1 MLLLLNMHAYCICTG
16 GSVAQVALAWLLRQ
30 PSVVSIVI
38 GARTLAQLEDNLKA
52 VELKLSEEQVKVPP

>member
-1 MLLLLNMHAYCICTG
+1 M
-16 GSVAQVALAWLLRQ
+16 AQVALAWLLRQ